1 MNEDEQDWNFPF
13 EEPLHEVFPQ
23 LHAAQNA
30 WMSQLDSLSAPDRKT
45 HELIRLVVTVGIRNP
60 EGVRRHARLA
70 REVGASWEEI
80 LGSIMLTVPGHGLLP
95 AVAAIPHARRGF
107 EEAREAE
114 QE

>member
-1 MNEDEQDWNFPF
+1 VNDHEQDWNFPF

-30 WMSQLDSLSAPDRKT
+30 WMSQVDSLQAPDRKT
-45 HELIRLVVTVGIRNP
+45 HELIRMVVTVGIRNP
-60 EGVRRHARLA
+60 AGVRRHAQLA

-80 LGSIMLTVPGHGLLP
+80 LGSIMLTVPGHGLLA
-95 AVAAIPHARRGF
+95 AVEAIPHARAGY

-114 QE
+114 AD

>member
-1 MNEDEQDWNFPF
+1 VNEDENDWNFPF

-30 WMSQLDSLSAPDRKT
+30 WMSQLDSIGAPDRKT
-45 HELIRLVVTVGIRNP
+45 HELIRLAVTVGLRIP

-70 REVGASWEEI
+70 REVGATWEEI
-80 LGSIMLTVPGHGLLP
+80 LGSIMLTVPGYGLLP
-95 AVAAIPHARRGF
+95 AVAAIPDARRGY